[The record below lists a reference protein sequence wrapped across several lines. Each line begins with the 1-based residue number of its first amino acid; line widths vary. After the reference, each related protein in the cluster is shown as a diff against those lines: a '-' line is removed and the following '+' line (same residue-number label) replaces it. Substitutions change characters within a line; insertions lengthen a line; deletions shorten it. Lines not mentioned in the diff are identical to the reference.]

1 MLCGRC
7 GTCEEGHTLQLSN
20 YSGSLDIRC
29 ARKHFQVRNKV
40 DPNTLPDDMPQVED
54 GNGNVIGK
62 LVRFEAGKKNTYVET
77 DKKAKGK
84 KITWESTTFIIA

>member
-1 MLCGRC
+1 MLCERC

-54 GNGNVIGK
+54 GTGIIGK
-62 LVRFEAGKKNTYVET
+62 LVKFTAGKKNTV
-77 DKKAKGK
+77 DASDAKGK
-84 KITWESTTFIIA
+84 